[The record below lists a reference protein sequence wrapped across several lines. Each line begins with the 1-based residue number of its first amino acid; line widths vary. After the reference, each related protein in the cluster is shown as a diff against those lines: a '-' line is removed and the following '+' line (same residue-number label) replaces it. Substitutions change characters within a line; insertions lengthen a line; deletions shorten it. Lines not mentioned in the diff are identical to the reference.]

1 MAGFS
6 AEAAEDAQRIHRR
19 MTKNGISHV
28 IVAFDPRRPLLSLGV
43 LGAKAFPNPSPVP
56 RPAKAFVLEH

>member
-1 MAGFS
+1 MEGFS
-6 AEAAEDAQRIHRR
+6 AEAAEDAHRTHRR

-28 IVAFDPRRPLLSLGV
+28 IVAFDPRRPLLGLGV

-56 RPAKAFVLEH
+56 RTAKAFALEH